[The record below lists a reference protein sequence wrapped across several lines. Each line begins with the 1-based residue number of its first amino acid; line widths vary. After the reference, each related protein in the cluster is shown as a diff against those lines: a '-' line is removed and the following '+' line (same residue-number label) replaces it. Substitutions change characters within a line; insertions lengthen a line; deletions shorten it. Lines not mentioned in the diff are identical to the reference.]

1 MAGTYYKYAE
11 RDVDSQINWAEVGAQ
26 TSGMLLEVN
35 RVREEKKDALAQ
47 AQRESL
53 NNLMESPQG
62 KNQDL
67 NGVINKF
74 AHDMMEQKKIDYD
87 LLTRGQMSVRDYTL
101 KVQNQMDGTKKMFD
115 ITKTLQDTR
124 QATLDGIAD
133 GTLQT
138 GINVFNRGF
147 VEGFQDLSKLG
158 INVNAPDGSINL
170 GIYED
175 KVVDG
180 QIVKVLTSNIA
191 NPNVI
196 LGKIAQTV
204 PTFDVDNANLDYTK
218 GLGTKKDYWYEA
230 ATTSGAGTITEFT
243 GLQFLQNLTRPS
255 DIAIV
260 KNINDSINNQIDY
273 YFTDENKLMG
283 VLTENLAKYDSNSF
297 TFNKDIA
304 DANEKKILVMVNP
317 STGMTSL
324 DETGKNYK
332 KQYAEASE
340 YVRTDIL
347 AKMDAKREIST
358 TGQLSESA
366 ETVARVKK
374 KYETPSEDT
383 TLPVTFTEPQRV
395 KGFDVVKGKKVPVDG
410 VVLGVENSVIKEA
423 DGVKYV
429 AQSLGYNNITK
440 SLELKGYKTSGKE
453 TTGKQGPEIEGVK
466 ASSGTNVANQ
476 QDFLSSNKKNSL
488 LLSKFITKFPNPER
502 PGENFKDMAQAEATL
517 IRINK
522 GTASS
527 APANKKEINR
537 ADIDAK
543 AKAAGY
549 SSKDY
554 EALLIKNGVTI
565 K

>member
-67 NGVINKF
+67 NGVVNKF

-101 KVQNQMDGTKKMFD
+101 KVQNQMDGTKKLFD

-133 GTLQT
+133 GTLST
-138 GINVFNRGF
+138 AINVFNRGF

-180 QIVKVLTSNIA
+180 QIVKVLTNNIA

-204 PTFDVDNANLDYTK
+204 PTFDVDKANIDYTK

-243 GLQFLQNLTRPS
+243 GLQFLQNCFDSLIR
-255 DIAIV
+255 
-260 KNINDSINNQIDY
+260 NLNEINYEIILFDNNSVDESKVFIKEKYPNVICIESNQNLGFGVGNNRAVSVAKGDYLLLINN
-273 YFTDENKLMG
+273 
-283 VLTENLAKYDSNSF
+283 
-297 TFNKDIA
+297 
-304 DANEKKILVMVNP
+304 
-317 STGMTSL
+317 
-324 DETGKNYK
+324 
-332 KQYAEASE
+332 
-340 YVRTDIL
+340 
-347 AKMDAKREIST
+347 
-358 TGQLSESA
+358 
-366 ETVARVKK
+366 
-374 KYETPSEDT
+374 
-383 TLPVTFTEPQRV
+383 
-395 KGFDVVKGKKVPVDG
+395 
-410 VVLGVENSVIKEA
+410 
-423 DGVKYV
+423 
-429 AQSLGYNNITK
+429 
-440 SLELKGYKTSGKE
+440 SG
-453 TTGKQGPEIEGVK
+453 
-466 ASSGTNVANQ
+466 
-476 QDFLSSNKKNSL
+476 
-488 LLSKFITKFPNPER
+488 
-502 PGENFKDMAQAEATL
+502 
-517 IRINK
+517 
-522 GTASS
+522 
-527 APANKKEINR
+527 
-537 ADIDAK
+537 
-543 AKAAGY
+543 
-549 SSKDY
+549 
-554 EALLIKNGVTI
+554 
-565 K
+565 